1 MAHPRHARLAVPA
14 LLVAATLATACA
26 AGSRPGAASPR
37 PPGASGTS
45 TSQTTASP
53 GPALADTAQTA
64 GAGVRADGR
73 GRNRGGSSGAPAST
87 VGRLPA
93 DWPSDLPVPAGRIQG
108 STGAVR
114 QWTVLILA
122 SGSAGQVKRS
132 AVDFYL
138 AAGFRAE
145 TDSILRRGS
154 RRITLVVE
162 NRDHSP
168 TETYLVIGAT
178 SV

>member
-1 MAHPRHARLAVPA
+1 
-14 LLVAATLATACA
+14 
-26 AGSRPGAASPR
+26 
-37 PPGASGTS
+37 
-45 TSQTTASP
+45 
-53 GPALADTAQTA
+53 
-64 GAGVRADGR
+64 
-73 GRNRGGSSGAPAST
+73 
-87 VGRLPA
+87 
-93 DWPSDLPVPAGRIQG
+93 VPAGRIQG